1 FGTGYSSMRYLQK
14 LPLDN
19 LKIDLSFV
27 QMLDVAPENIEIVKA
42 IINLAHTLELEV
54 VAEGVEKIEHE
65 EILVNLGCEYCQGYL
80 YAMPLTRE
88 EAERYLGECFPEER
102 ERN

>member
-1 FGTGYSSMRYLQK
+1 MSYLQK

-80 YAMPLTRE
+80 YATPLTRE
-88 EAERYLGECFPEER
+88 EAERYLGECFPGEP